1 MNVLV
6 TCALVFLFPTLP
18 PCCYR
23 FAEKHIFSFECS
35 CFFFVKQIV
44 FSLKF
49 PDWVEPSF
57 QQVSTTSSGVLLSD
71 QAEVSRP
78 EVRRNWKLT
87 QNISFGRAS
96 NRFICYVFSYF
107 NFLIFSLFFQI
118 NLVGATSY
126 RTCPKA
132 FHLWFPWG
140 RLPSQTTG
148 QIQSC
153 QLFSAADNW
162 RNINKQGGLCYLC
175 WM

>member
-1 MNVLV
+1 MVLV

-96 NRFICYVFSYF
+96 NRFICYVYSYF
-107 NFLIFSLFFQI
+107 DFFTFFPNKPCRSNQLSDLPEGVSSLVSLREITISNNRSDSILSTFFC
-118 NLVGATSY
+118 S
-126 RTCPKA
+126 R
-132 FHLWFPWG
+132 
-140 RLPSQTTG
+140 
-148 QIQSC
+148 
-153 QLFSAADNW
+153 
-162 RNINKQGGLCYLC
+162 
-175 WM
+175 